1 VEISGSAVTLAPKAA
16 LSLSLAIHELAT
28 NAAKYGA
35 FSQPTG
41 RVAVRWIPTND
52 GGIKLSWSE
61 LGGPPVKPPTRVGF
75 GTTLIE
81 RALAMETGGRAN
93 LNYLET
99 GVHCEIFLPSSSLL
113 KNALPKRDV
122 GETPSKA
129 VDAALPVMGRPY
141 RILVAEDSFLLTT
154 LLQDVFDE
162 LGWEM
167 VGPATRLAGALQLA
181 QHESID
187 AALLDI
193 NLDGTM
199 SWDAATVLKARG
211 IPFAF
216 GTGYDVGINLPP
228 NLAGSRVI
236 GKPYRLDE
244 LRDVLHEIIVGH
256 SGASGVRASVSAKPF
271 SGTAIDG

>member
-1 VEISGSAVTLAPKAA
+1 
-16 LSLSLAIHELAT
+16 
-28 NAAKYGA
+28 
-35 FSQPTG
+35 
-41 RVAVRWIPTND
+41 
-52 GGIKLSWSE
+52 

-99 GVHCEIFLPSSSLL
+99 GVLCEIFLPSSSLL

-122 GETPSKA
+122 EETPSKA
-129 VDAALPVMGRPY
+129 VDPALPVMDRPY

-199 SWDAATVLKARG
+199 SWDAATVLQARG

-244 LRDVLHEIIVGH
+244 LRVVLHEIIVAH
-256 SGASGVRASVSAKPF
+256 SGASGVRASVSAKPL